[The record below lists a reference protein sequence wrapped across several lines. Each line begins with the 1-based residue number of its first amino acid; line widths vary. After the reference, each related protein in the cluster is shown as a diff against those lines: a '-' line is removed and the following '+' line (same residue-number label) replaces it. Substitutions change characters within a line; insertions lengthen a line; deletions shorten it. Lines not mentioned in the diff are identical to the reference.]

1 MVILD
6 DKLIGGFP
14 LVGLVIFGVRK
25 HKDFMNYYLMDSSCD
40 DIYGDMEV
48 ELRVQIYQLGTYD
61 LTTNYKAI
69 QIFIRNQN
77 IHSTITQI

>member
-1 MVILD
+1 MLYKFCPNNLIRMILFWSHREIVVILD

-48 ELRVQIYQLGTYD
+48 ESGD
-61 LTTNYKAI
+61 LFN
-69 QIFIRNQN
+69 
-77 IHSTITQI
+77 H

>member
-1 MVILD
+1 MILFWSHREIVVILD

-48 ELRVQIYQLGTYD
+48 ESGD
-61 LTTNYKAI
+61 LFN
-69 QIFIRNQN
+69 
-77 IHSTITQI
+77 H